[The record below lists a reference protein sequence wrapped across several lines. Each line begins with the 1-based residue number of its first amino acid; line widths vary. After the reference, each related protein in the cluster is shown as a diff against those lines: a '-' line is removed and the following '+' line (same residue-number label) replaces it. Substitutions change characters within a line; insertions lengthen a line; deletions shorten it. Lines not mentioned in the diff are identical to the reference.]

1 MLAFARVSQMEVNQ
15 PPVQPCWAQ
24 PRWAQPHWAQPRWAQ
39 PRWAPSMPWMSPG
52 SSVTGSSTN
61 SCLGVEHCPVC
72 LSFPFL
78 LQTSVESA
86 LLSKT
91 HV

>member
-1 MLAFARVSQMEVNQ
+1 MLAFAQVSQMDVNQ

-24 PRWAQPHWAQPRWAQ
+24 PCWAQPHWAEPC
-39 PRWAPSMPWMSPG
+39 WAPSMPWMRPG
-52 SSVTGSSTN
+52 SSATGSSTN